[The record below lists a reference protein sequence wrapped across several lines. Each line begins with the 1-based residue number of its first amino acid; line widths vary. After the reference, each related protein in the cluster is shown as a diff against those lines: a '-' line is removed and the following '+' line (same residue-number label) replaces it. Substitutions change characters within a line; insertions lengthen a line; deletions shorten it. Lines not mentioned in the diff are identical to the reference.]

1 VHGFDGESGNFEL
14 AVRAN
19 EIENDNCEGAITV
32 IPDGSFTTGST
43 VPADV
48 DFAGICDVEITAP
61 GVW

>member
-1 VHGFDGESGNFEL
+1 
-14 AVRAN
+14 VRAT
-19 EIENDNCEGAITV
+19 EIENDDCEGAITV

-43 VPADV
+43 VAANV